1 MSRIRIG
8 HSIDIHNL
16 VYAPNTYQKI
26 GGCIFNTNYLI
37 EAVSDG
43 DVVLHAVSE
52 AIIGALGLGD
62 LGEHFSESNPK
73 NSGLN
78 SEKILNYAIDLL
90 KTQGYRLVN
99 LDLTIICEHIMF
111 KDKKSEIKQ
120 YLISQLNCSN
130 INVKATRYE
139 DINNYQIA
147 CDATL
152 LIESNF

>member
-1 MSRIRIG
+1 MRIG

-16 VYAPNTYQKI
+16 IHAPNALQKI
-26 GGCIFNTNYLI
+26 GGCVFKTDFLI

-62 LGEHFSESNPK
+62 LGEHFSETNPK

-78 SEKILNYAIDLL
+78 SEKILNYAIELL
-90 KTQGYRLVN
+90 KHEGYRLVN
-99 LDLTIICEHIMF
+99 LDITILCEHIMF
-111 KDKKSEIKQ
+111 KDKKTEIKE
-120 YLISQLNCSN
+120 YLIAKLDCLN

-139 DINNYQIA
+139 DPSNFQIT